1 MEVRYAT
8 RKQPWLAACQVAPAS
23 CAQVIPRL
31 ATLMVPFVEP
41 CCRQALTQHA
51 PPSLCGLRSD
61 VERKNVAAI
70 AYRFGPD
77 RLPLPRC
84 MGWAPGADAPVRQA
98 LTRPGAAPL
107 GHAEGVWVCAPSGCP
122 TSGTESGGGAPVVQ
136 PPGPGRPLAR
146 RPLLGRRVG
155 RGPSPGRHAPV
166 LAHSMDHGQGPP
178 RQSWRAQRPQRVAR
192 AAPVG
197 VGHVADQW
205 QAAAA
210 GVERWRGRE
219 GASVL
224 VSSPAGG
231 RGRAL

>member
-122 TSGTESGGGAPVVQ
+122 TSGTESGGGARQ
-136 PPGPGRPLAR
+136 WCSR
-146 RPLLGRRVG
+146 LGQV
-155 RGPSPGRHAPV
+155 
-166 LAHSMDHGQGPP
+166 DH
-178 RQSWRAQRPQRVAR
+178 W
-192 AAPVG
+192 
-197 VGHVADQW
+197 HVALSLG
-205 QAAAA
+205 AVSGA
-210 GVERWRGRE
+210 GHP
-219 GASVL
+219 L
-224 VSSPAGG
+224 VAMRRYWPTAWTTAKARLDKAGG
-231 RGRAL
+231 PNAHRG